1 MGYGERGSIGHICP
15 SIPLD
20 MILDEVNVQLPDG
33 VMMVY
38 STLYI
43 QQLRQEDFDRAIA
56 SLDEAAEHMVD
67 GGAECVIV
75 GGGPVVAAVGS
86 DEGVVLRTQAITRV
100 PSVSTTGAMLTG
112 IRSFGASKLAIATPY
127 VEERNVLL
135 ANYLTSQGFTVTGA
149 RGLGLSRAADIARLP
164 FETSLELAVDA
175 ARSAPGAEAIYIP
188 CARFPVARNIAAIEA
203 ETGLPVVTSTQ
214 AMVWWGLRTLGITDS
229 VEGHGSLYQ
238 NEVPA

>member
-1 MGYGERGSIGHICP
+1 MPYGERGSIGHICP

-20 MILDEVNVQLPDG
+20 MILDEVKEQLPEG

-38 STLYI
+38 STLFI

-56 SLDEAAEHMVD
+56 SLDTASEHMVD
-67 GGAECVIV
+67 GGAQCVIV
-75 GGGPVVAAVGS
+75 GGGPVVAAVCS
-86 DEGVVLRTQAITRV
+86 DEGVVRRTEAITHV
-100 PSVSTTGAMLTG
+100 PSISTTGAMLAG
-112 IRSFGASKLAIATPY
+112 ARSFGARRLALATPY
-127 VEERNVLL
+127 VDERNALL
-135 ANYLTSQGFTVTGA
+135 STYLASQGFEVTGA
-149 RGLGLSRAADIARLP
+149 KGLSLTRASQIARLP

-188 CARFPVARNIAAIEA
+188 CARFPVAGNIAAIEA

-214 AMVWWGLRTLGITDS
+214 AMVWWGLRTLGITDA
-229 VEGHGSLYQ
+229 VPGFGSLYE